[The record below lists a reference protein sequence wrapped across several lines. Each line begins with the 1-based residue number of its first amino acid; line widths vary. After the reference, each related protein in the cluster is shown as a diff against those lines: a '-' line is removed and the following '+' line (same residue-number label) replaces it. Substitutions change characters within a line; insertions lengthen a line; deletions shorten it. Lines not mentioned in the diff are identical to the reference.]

1 MGRLQ
6 IEGLRKHYDEGVA
19 VADFSLSIDRGEWV
33 TLLGPS
39 GSGKSTILRMV
50 AGFIRPSAGQIR
62 LDDQIL
68 TSVDKGIFLP
78 PERRGLG
85 MVFQSYAVWPHM
97 TVYQNVAYPLK
108 FRSLDRVDQQTRV
121 GQILELVQMAH
132 LANRYPGQLSGGQ
145 QQRVALARALVMEPH
160 LLLLDEPLSN
170 LDAKLR
176 EDLRV
181 EITELHRRLHTTV
194 IYVTHDQAE
203 ALSMS
208 DRVVVLDRGQ
218 MQQVDTP
225 QGIYQTPANAF
236 VAQFVGS
243 ANLLPARIAG
253 LTPGQLQVKLELGS
267 QVAPCPVAGTQVNP
281 DSLTLDQQVT
291 IMVRPEQWQ
300 LHDPEQGTWQGQ
312 VERRIYQGDR
322 IGYRIQVADRSLLIN
337 ASADRFQEGDR
348 VGITATHCVL
358 LPEEPISETP
368 APALSSRV

>member
-1 MGRLQ
+1 MGQLQ
-6 IEGLRKHYDEGVA
+6 IQGLQKRYDEVVA
-19 VADFSLSIDRGEWV
+19 ISDFSLTIERGEWV

-50 AGFIRPSAGQIR
+50 AGFIQPSAGQIQ
-62 LDDQIL
+62 LEDQTL
-68 TSVDKGIFLP
+68 TSVEQGIFLP
-78 PERRGLG
+78 PEQRGLG

-108 FRSLDRVDQQTRV
+108 FRSLDKVTQQTKV
-121 GQILELVQMAH
+121 GQILELVQMGH
-132 LANRYPGQLSGGQ
+132 LSSRYPGQLSGGQ
-145 QQRVALARALVMEPH
+145 QQRVALARALVMEPR

-208 DRVVVLDRGQ
+208 DRVVVLDHGH

-225 QGIYQTPANAF
+225 QGIYQTPANTF

-243 ANLLPARIAG
+243 ANLLPATVTQVTSDR
-253 LTPGQLQVKLELGS
+253 LQVKVEIGS
-267 QVAPCPVAGTQVNP
+267 QSAVCPVAGTQV
-281 DSLTLDQQVT
+281 SKETLGIDQRVT
-291 IMVRPEQWQ
+291 ILIRPEQWQ
-300 LHDPEQGTWQGQ
+300 LQDPEQGTWRGRVQ
-312 VERRIYQGDR
+312 RRIYQGDR
-322 IGYRIQVADRSLLIN
+322 IGYRVEVEGISLQI
-337 ASADRFQEGDR
+337 SSSQERFQEGDP
-348 VGITATHCVL
+348 VGISASHCVL
-358 LPEEPISETP
+358 LPDEVKDTIASAAIPQM
-368 APALSSRV
+368 V